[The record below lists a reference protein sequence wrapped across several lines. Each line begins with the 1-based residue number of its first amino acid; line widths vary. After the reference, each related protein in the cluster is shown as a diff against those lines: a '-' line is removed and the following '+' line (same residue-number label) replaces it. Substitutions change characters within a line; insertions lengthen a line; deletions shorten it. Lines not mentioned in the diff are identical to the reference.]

1 MRFEMWGHCRR
12 NDIGEDEENEE
23 EEDACENFFSN
34 ALGTYAK
41 GNNQVRVA
49 RYIKW
54 CLFPKYGNPGF
65 QIEDDAESGNSGNL
79 WNFGMAF
86 IGEAVPSM
94 RLTAQMLQKLLLEG
108 ILDQVV
114 AVRVTRYTIS
124 VSQYG
129 NPADFP
135 GGQQGAQRGGR
146 GDLAD
151 GAGDAPARHGGGGDD
166 VPQCDDQV
174 GS

>member
-1 MRFEMWGHCRR
+1 MT
-12 NDIGEDEENEE
+12 
-23 EEDACENFFSN
+23 
-34 ALGTYAK
+34 L
-41 GNNQVRVA
+41 
-49 RYIKW
+49 
-54 CLFPKYGNPGF
+54 CLHGNPDF
-65 QIEDDAESGNSGNL
+65 QIEDDAGPGNSGNL

-114 AVRVTRYTIS
+114 IYARYIIL
-124 VSQYG
+124 VLQHG
-129 NPADFP
+129 DPADFT

-151 GAGDAPARHGGGGDD
+151 GAGDAPARDGGGGDD

-174 GS
+174 RKPNTAKCYA